1 MIIEYWSL
9 LYHWII
15 DADLSE
21 MPKYI
26 ILYQLSY
33 IYQCACSK
41 HVIFMS
47 SILLLFIYLLS
58 IHLFLILQCR
68 EGSSRHSAAY
78 HGQPQQSLHTNMEH
92 KNITCSLSNHKIIQ
106 KIYKPVIIRDI
117 YHTWYHN
124 EMQNIFVC
132 KHNFCENRL
141 FYVLAV
147 KQPHIIMFIE
157 YTIDQLVL
165 HRCKTYVLIKSHL
178 KERNFNGYKPCFF
191 LSFSMYNAYS

>member
-1 MIIEYWSL
+1 
-9 LYHWII
+9 
-15 DADLSE
+15 
-21 MPKYI
+21 
-26 ILYQLSY
+26 
-33 IYQCACSK
+33 
-41 HVIFMS
+41 
-47 SILLLFIYLLS
+47 
-58 IHLFLILQCR
+58 
-68 EGSSRHSAAY
+68 
-78 HGQPQQSLHTNMEH
+78 
-92 KNITCSLSNHKIIQ
+92 
-106 KIYKPVIIRDI
+106 
-117 YHTWYHN
+117 
-124 EMQNIFVC
+124 MQNIFVC

>member
-1 MIIEYWSL
+1 MIIIISLNYWCWSVWDAYIN
-9 LYHWII
+9 YHTSTSVHVQSM
-15 DADLSE
+15 LS
-21 MPKYI
+21 
-26 ILYQLSY
+26 S
-33 IYQCACSK
+33 C
-41 HVIFMS
+41 
-47 SILLLFIYLLS
+47 LLFFYYLLS

-106 KIYKPVIIRDI
+106 KTYQPVIIREI

-165 HRCKTYVLIKSHL
+165 YRCKTYVLIKSHL
-178 KERNFNGYKPCFF
+178 KERNFNGCKPCFF
-191 LSFSMYNAYS
+191 CFFHVQCIFIV